1 MVAYSGKR
9 TGRSPKDKR
18 VVVDSTTEKD
28 IWWGNVNI
36 PISRESYNILESIA
50 IQYLNTRPRVYVVDG
65 YAGWD

>member
-1 MVAYSGKR
+1 MDPKTLPTSISSTGAMVAYSGKR

-36 PISRESYNILESIA
+36 PISKESYNILESIA
-50 IQYLNTRPRVYVVDG
+50 V
-65 YAGWD
+65 